1 MPQGMSGTFDNASN
15 KWGILKYSRDK
26 KKKNLYKNEIGIRK
40 KIINKIDAGK
50 KIGNSLKSLRENNF
64 DN

>member
-26 KKKNLYKNEIGIRK
+26 KKKIFIRTRLASEK
-40 KIINKIDAGK
+40 
-50 KIGNSLKSLRENNF
+50 KSLTKLMQEKK
-64 DN
+64 